1 MVKILTQD
9 NMGRKIRLTESTLRA
24 MVNESV
30 RRVLSEIVGPS
41 DRYSR
46 NVSAKYAASKS
57 HLDSKADSFHSMSK
71 EYIRRGLE
79 KSHLRDRWNAKYSEI
94 GKMDVFGNIDLTDEW
109 KERLGETFLNVSWF
123 SHAPEDYDIS
133 LNNEY
138 IRKLAMWDSENALP
152 KGAINLLAK
161 AQDYI

>member
-1 MVKILTQD
+1 
-9 NMGRKIRLTESTLRA
+9 MGRKIRLTESSLRA

-41 DRYSR
+41 DKYTR

-57 HLDSKADSFHSMSK
+57 HLDSKADSFRSMSK

-94 GKMDVFGNIDLTDEW
+94 GTMDEIGDIRLTDEW
-109 KERLGETFLNVSWF
+109 KERLGEPFLHVSWF
-123 SHAPEDYDIS
+123 SHAPESYDIN

-138 IRKLAMWDSENALP
+138 VRKLARWDSENALP
-152 KGAINLLAK
+152 KGAINLLTK
-161 AQDYI
+161 IQDYI

>member
-9 NMGRKIRLTESTLRA
+9 NMGRKIRLTESSLRA
-24 MVNESV
+24 MVSESV

-41 DRYSR
+41 DKYPR
-46 NVSAKYAASKS
+46 NVSAEIASNLTPMDGQASSFNELGKKYIA
-57 HLDSKADSFHSMSK
+57 
-71 EYIRRGLE
+71 RGLE

-94 GKMDVFGNIDLTDEW
+94 GTMDEIGNIRLTDEW
-109 KERLGETFLNVSWF
+109 KERLGEDFLNVSWF
-123 SHAPEDYDIS
+123 SHAPEGYDIS

-138 IRKLAMWDSENALP
+138 VRKLAMWDSENALP
-152 KGAINLLAK
+152 KGAIRLLAK

>member
-1 MVKILTQD
+1 
-9 NMGRKIRLTESTLRA
+9 MGRKIRLTESSLRA

-41 DRYSR
+41 DKYPR

-57 HLDSKADSFHSMSK
+57 HLDSKADSFRGMSK

-94 GKMDVFGNIDLTDEW
+94 GTMDEIGDIRLTDEW
-109 KERLGETFLNVSWF
+109 KERLGEPFLHVSWF
-123 SHAPEDYDIS
+123 SHAPESYDIN

-138 IRKLAMWDSENALP
+138 VRKLARWDSENALP
-152 KGAINLLAK
+152 KGAINLLTK
-161 AQDYI
+161 IQDYI